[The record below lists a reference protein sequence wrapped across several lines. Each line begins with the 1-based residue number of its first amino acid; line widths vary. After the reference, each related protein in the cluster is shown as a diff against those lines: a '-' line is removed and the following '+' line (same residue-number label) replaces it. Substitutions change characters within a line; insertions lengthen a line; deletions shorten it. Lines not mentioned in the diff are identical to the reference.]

1 MDLLP
6 GGGRGGTRTD
16 RHHAC
21 RRRRFR
27 LSGDLGQLHTRSA
40 PVRGGAAHRAARWPC
55 AASVDCQGQG
65 PTGPSAAPQRPNRSP
80 AAQNR
85 PAGRPPRRDPAPARS
100 RCAAGP
106 GSGAG
111 SRDPGLPALWPGH
124 AKAGG
129 PRRDAQ
135 WPALLGLHRFSKL
148 PRRAGFA
155 SAGKPL
161 NAPSPG
167 RNGTGATGVGAGRS
181 ASWSEPRHT
190 RRDGA
195 ATWRRS
201 QPLHRCEARL
211 QEQHPTKSKD
221 PLDYPF
227 ETVPPRG
234 TTLEV
239 APGVHWIRMP
249 LPYALDHINL
259 WALDDEAGWAIVDT
273 GTRTDENAQVWRELF
288 AHAPDQRGITRIFV
302 THMHPDHVGMAG
314 WLTRKFNARFCNF
327 GKHIHALPES
337 FKRLRDGEIIRIGR
351 HDGRVIV
358 GTGHSPEH
366 ACLYCADLKVLIS
379 GDQVLPRISS
389 NVSVHPT
396 EPDADPMSEWMAS
409 IEKLRREVPDD
420 VLVLPSHHE
429 PFRGLHLRLD
439 RLAEGQHKAFNR
451 LRETLGAEPRRVV
464 DVFGALFS
472 RPIAESDTGLLGMAT
487 GETLACLNYLI
498 ARGEATRTL
507 RDGVHWYALTPSTP
521 D

>member
-1 MDLLP
+1 MQESP
-6 GGGRGGTRTD
+6 
-16 RHHAC
+16 
-21 RRRRFR
+21 
-27 LSGDLGQLHTRSA
+27 
-40 PVRGGAAHRAARWPC
+40 
-55 AASVDCQGQG
+55 
-65 PTGPSAAPQRPNRSP
+65 PS
-80 AAQNR
+80 
-85 PAGRPPRRDPAPARS
+85 
-100 RCAAGP
+100 
-106 GSGAG
+106 
-111 SRDPGLPALWPGH
+111 
-124 AKAGG
+124 
-129 PRRDAQ
+129 
-135 WPALLGLHRFSKL
+135 
-148 PRRAGFA
+148 
-155 SAGKPL
+155 KP
-161 NAPSPG
+161 
-167 RNGTGATGVGAGRS
+167 
-181 ASWSEPRHT
+181 
-190 RRDGA
+190 
-195 ATWRRS
+195 
-201 QPLHRCEARL
+201 
-211 QEQHPTKSKD
+211 KD

-259 WALDDEAGWAIVDT
+259 WALDDDAGWAIVDT

-314 WLTRKFNARFCNF
+314 WLTRKFNTRLWMTRLEYMSCRVMVSDTGREAPPEAIEFFRQAGWGEAAIERYRLRFGNF

-337 FKRLRDGEIIRIGR
+337 FRRLRDGETLRIGQ
-351 HDGRVIV
+351 HDWRVIV

-409 IEKLRREVPDD
+409 IEKLRHEVPDD
-420 VLVLPSHHE
+420 VLVLPSHNE

-451 LRETLGAEPRRVV
+451 LREALGNEPRRVV

-472 RPIAESDTGLLGMAT
+472 RPIAETDTGLLGMAT

-498 ARGEATRTL
+498 ARGEATRAL
-507 RDGVHWYALTPSTP
+507 RDGVNWYALTPLSTSR
-521 D
+521 